1 MNQSPESTALNKQRT
16 LAPCGAG
23 RVPGSPRRAETG
35 GGPC

>member
-1 MNQSPESTALNKQRT
+1 MNQSPESTPLNKQHT

-23 RVPGSPRRAETG
+23 RIPGPPWRAGTG